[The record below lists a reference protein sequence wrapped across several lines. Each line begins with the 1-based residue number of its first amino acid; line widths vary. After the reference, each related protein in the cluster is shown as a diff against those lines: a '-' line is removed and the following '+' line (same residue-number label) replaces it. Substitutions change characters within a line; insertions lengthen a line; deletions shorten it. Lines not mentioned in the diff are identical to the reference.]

1 MATTANYI
9 NSKVN
14 PSFMQSI
21 INFITNYSFLTIVM
35 LFCGMVFLSVVV
47 TIFYRNI
54 PNNSNQNTSTF
65 DGIYII
71 VFTLIFSIV
80 IFKFMGA
87 ETIILGKKFD
97 LGLGIYIGIIFF
109 IAFVMGG

>member
-1 MATTANYI
+1 MGASSNTI

-14 PSFMQSI
+14 PSFIQSI
-21 INFITNYSFLTIVM
+21 MNFITNYSFLTIIM

-47 TIFYRNI
+47 TILYNNI
-54 PNNSNQNTSTF
+54 PNSSQNTSIF

-71 VFTLIFSIV
+71 VFTLIFSII
-80 IFKFMGA
+80 IFQFMGA

-109 IAFVMGG
+109 ISFVMGG

>member
-1 MATTANYI
+1 MATASNVI

-21 INFITNYSFLTIVM
+21 INFITNYSFLAIIL
-35 LFCGMVFLSVVV
+35 LFCGMIIISAMV
-47 TIFYRNI
+47 TVFYRNI
-54 PNNSNQNTSTF
+54 PNTNTGGNSIF

-71 VFTLIFSIV
+71 IFTIIFVIV
-80 IFKFMGA
+80 IFNFMGA

-97 LGLGIYIGIIFF
+97 LGLGMYLGIIFF